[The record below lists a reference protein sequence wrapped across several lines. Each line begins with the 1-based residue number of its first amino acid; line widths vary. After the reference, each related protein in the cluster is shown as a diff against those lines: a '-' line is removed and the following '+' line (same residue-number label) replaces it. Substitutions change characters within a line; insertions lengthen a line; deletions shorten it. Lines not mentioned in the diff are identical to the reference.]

1 MLTLTEGMLLYHGSF
16 TQVSQ
21 IDLNKCKHGKDFGRG
36 FYLTSSYK
44 QAQAFVPLSVKKQI
58 KEGFLSEDTTCG
70 YITVFHFH
78 PGPDT
83 AVHLFQSA
91 DEDWLHYVASNRR
104 DALFPEIRKRYERF
118 DIVGGKIA
126 NDRTALTL
134 QLYTSGGYGDPGSAQ
149 ANSIAITT
157 LLPNRLEDQFC
168 FRSKKSLQTLEF
180 IRSDRYDFKSIRT

>member
-21 IDLNKCKHGKDFGRG
+21 IDLNKCKQGKDFGRG

-58 KEGFLSEDTTCG
+58 KEGFLSEDVDCG
-70 YITVFHFH
+70 FVTVFRFH
-78 PGPDT
+78 PDLDAT
-83 AVHLFQSA
+83 VHLFQAA
-91 DEDWLHYVASNRR
+91 DEEWLHYVASNRR
-104 DALFPEIRKRYERF
+104 DTLFPEIKKRYAGL

-134 QLYTSGGYGDPGSAQ
+134 QLYTSAPP
-149 ANSIAITT
+149 
-157 LLPNRLEDQFC
+157 L
-168 FRSKKSLQTLEF
+168 
-180 IRSDRYDFKSIRT
+180 RTACRPTKALIKHKP

>member
-21 IDLNKCKHGKDFGRG
+21 IDLNKCKQGKDFGRG

-58 KEGFLSEDTTCG
+58 KEGFLSEDVDCG
-70 YITVFHFH
+70 FVTVFRFH
-78 PGPDT
+78 PDLDAT
-83 AVHLFQSA
+83 VHLFQAA
-91 DEDWLHYVASNRR
+91 DEEWLHYVASNRR
-104 DALFPEIRKRYERF
+104 NTLFPEIKKRYAGL

-134 QLYTSGGYGDPGSAQ
+134 QLYTSGATFEDS
-149 ANSIAITT
+149 
-157 LLPNRLEDQFC
+157 LPAD
-168 FRSKKSLQTLEF
+168 KGIDKA
-180 IRSDRYDFKSIRT
+180 